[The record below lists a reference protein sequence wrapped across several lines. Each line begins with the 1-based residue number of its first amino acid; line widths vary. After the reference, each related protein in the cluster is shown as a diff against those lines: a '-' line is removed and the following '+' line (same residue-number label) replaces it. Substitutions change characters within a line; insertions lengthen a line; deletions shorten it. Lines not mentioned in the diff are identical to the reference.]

1 MSLLVDFRFG
11 DTCMYVC
18 INGQSLL
25 FSRYRDCKTI
35 VFVRKLVESFVV
47 PVVCREFLDFIF
59 YIWVCFWT
67 YIENIQIMKI
77 YWIWVWKG
85 TLKWS
90 EIDLVI
96 VSQINVLYDLIY
108 CNWQPILNFPLVITC
123 DQYSST
129 LLKTFW
135 GVNFDTWNTTI
146 FFFWAY
152 WNLIRDGNI
161 IYCIWNWYWDYLL
174 LTSSFNPNWKGKHWH
189 LSVKAA
195 LYFLVVQSS

>member
-1 MSLLVDFRFG
+1 MRKVDYQGNLIDEDSQLTRKVYWWGKLMSLWVDFRFG

-18 INGQSLL
+18 NNGQSLL

-108 CNWQPILNFPLVITC
+108 CN
-123 DQYSST
+123 
-129 LLKTFW
+129 
-135 GVNFDTWNTTI
+135 
-146 FFFWAY
+146 
-152 WNLIRDGNI
+152 
-161 IYCIWNWYWDYLL
+161 
-174 LTSSFNPNWKGKHWH
+174 
-189 LSVKAA
+189 
-195 LYFLVVQSS
+195 